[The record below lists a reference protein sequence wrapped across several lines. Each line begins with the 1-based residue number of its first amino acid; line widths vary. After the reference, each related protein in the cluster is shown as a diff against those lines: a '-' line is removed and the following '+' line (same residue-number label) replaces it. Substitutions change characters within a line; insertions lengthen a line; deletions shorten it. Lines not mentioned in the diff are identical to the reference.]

1 MLCVMRQLP
10 PYTPPSTKATY
21 RAGGGESSLGWR
33 MILLRITQ
41 PPLYQQRGFMKPP
54 TMTQRKLLD
63 VIIHHIEQTGSSPTV
78 RYLAT
83 EMGFKST
90 NAVRNMLD
98 LLKKKGHVAET
109 TQSNHRISLTNKY
122 RTVVVRP
129 EGDDE

>member
-1 MLCVMRQLP
+1 MKRP
-10 PYTPPSTKATY
+10 TTK
-21 RAGGGESSLGWR
+21 
-33 MILLRITQ
+33 
-41 PPLYQQRGFMKPP
+41 
-54 TMTQRKLLD
+54 QRKLLD
-63 VIIHHIEQTGSSPTV
+63 CIIHHIEQTGSSPTV

-109 TQSNHRISLTNKY
+109 TTSNRRISLSNRY

-129 EGDDE
+129 EGDNG

>member
-1 MLCVMRQLP
+1 
-10 PYTPPSTKATY
+10 
-21 RAGGGESSLGWR
+21 
-33 MILLRITQ
+33 
-41 PPLYQQRGFMKPP
+41 MKKP

-63 VIIHHIEQTGSSPTV
+63 CIITHIEQTGSSPTV

-109 TQSNHRISLTNKY
+109 PSSNHRISLTNKY
-122 RTVVVRP
+122 RTV
-129 EGDDE
+129 GDDPVCSM

>member
-1 MLCVMRQLP
+1 
-10 PYTPPSTKATY
+10 
-21 RAGGGESSLGWR
+21 
-33 MILLRITQ
+33 
-41 PPLYQQRGFMKPP
+41 MKPP

-109 TQSNHRISLTNKY
+109 TTSNRRISLSNRY

-129 EGDDE
+129 EGDNGT

>member
-1 MLCVMRQLP
+1 
-10 PYTPPSTKATY
+10 
-21 RAGGGESSLGWR
+21 
-33 MILLRITQ
+33 
-41 PPLYQQRGFMKPP
+41 MKKP

-109 TQSNHRISLTNKY
+109 TSKSTIASA
-122 RTVVVRP
+122 
-129 EGDDE
+129 

>member
-1 MLCVMRQLP
+1 
-10 PYTPPSTKATY
+10 
-21 RAGGGESSLGWR
+21 
-33 MILLRITQ
+33 
-41 PPLYQQRGFMKPP
+41 MKKP
-54 TMTQRKLLD
+54 TMTQRKLLNA
-63 VIIHHIEQTGSSPTV
+63 IITHIEQTGSPTV

>member
-1 MLCVMRQLP
+1 
-10 PYTPPSTKATY
+10 
-21 RAGGGESSLGWR
+21 
-33 MILLRITQ
+33 
-41 PPLYQQRGFMKPP
+41 MKKP
-54 TMTQRKLLD
+54 TLTQRKLLD

-109 TQSNHRISLTNKY
+109 TSSNHRISLTNRY
-122 RTVVVRP
+122 RPDVVRP
-129 EGDDE
+129 WGDDE

>member
-1 MLCVMRQLP
+1 MCYAPIATV
-10 PYTPPSTKATY
+10 YTTINKSNLSCRGRRVIT
-21 RAGGGESSLGWR
+21 R
-33 MILLRITQ
+33 MAHNSHYLFRQ
-41 PPLYQQRGFMKPP
+41 PPLYQQRGPMKKP

-63 VIIHHIEQTGSSPTV
+63 VIITTSSRPD
-78 RYLAT
+78 RRRRCGIWRRRW
-83 EMGFKST
+83 GFKST

>member
-1 MLCVMRQLP
+1 
-10 PYTPPSTKATY
+10 
-21 RAGGGESSLGWR
+21 
-33 MILLRITQ
+33 
-41 PPLYQQRGFMKPP
+41 MKKP

-63 VIIHHIEQTGSSPTV
+63 AIITHIEQTGSSPTV

-109 TQSNHRISLTNKY
+109 TQRNHRISLTNKY